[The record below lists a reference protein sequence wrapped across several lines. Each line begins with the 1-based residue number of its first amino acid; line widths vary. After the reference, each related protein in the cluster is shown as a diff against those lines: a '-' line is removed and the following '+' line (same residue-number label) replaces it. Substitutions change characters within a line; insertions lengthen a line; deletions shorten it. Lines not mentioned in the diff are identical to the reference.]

1 MKPFDTI
8 DFHLRWG
15 WTKLS
20 RLYASEAE
28 RRGIPFSYVFIL
40 LHTEREGTPST
51 QLGPKMGM
59 ESTSLSRSLR
69 GMETLGLI
77 ERVPDSLDGRVVRV
91 FLTKEGVAAR
101 RQARDLV
108 VTVNTRLRDLLGIES
123 VTRLLEEMKRLN
135 EILDHPEELLQTIQ
149 SQPPQSPTHS

>member
-28 RRGIPFSYVFIL
+28 RRGIPFSFVFIL
-40 LHTEREGTPST
+40 LNTEREGTPST

-59 ESTSLSRSLR
+59 EPTSLSRSLR
-69 GMETLGLI
+69 GMESLGLI
-77 ERVPDSLDGRVVRV
+77 ERLPDSHDRRVIRV
-91 FLTKEGVAAR
+91 FLTKEGVNAR

-108 VTVNTRLRDLLGIES
+108 VTVNERLRDLLGIE
-123 VTRLLEEMKRLN
+123 
-135 EILDHPEELLQTIQ
+135 
-149 SQPPQSPTHS
+149 

>member
-1 MKPFDTI
+1 MLYIGHMRPYETI

-40 LHTEREGTPST
+40 LHTDREGTPST

-59 ESTSLSRSLR
+59 EPTSLSRSLR
-69 GMETLGLI
+69 NMESIGLI
-77 ERVPDSLDGRVVRV
+77 ERLPDPIDGRVMRV
-91 FLTKEGVAAR
+91 FLTKQGVAAR

-108 VTVNTRLRDLLGIES
+108 ITVNSRLRELLGTES

-135 EILDHPEELLQTIQ
+135 EILDHPEDLLQNIQ
-149 SQPPQSPTHS
+149 SQTS

>member
-1 MKPFDTI
+1 MKPYDTI

-77 ERVPDSLDGRVVRV
+77 KRVPDASDGRVVRV
-91 FLTKEGVAAR
+91 FLTNEGVAAR

-108 VTVNTRLRDLLGIES
+108 VTVNTRLRDLLGVES
-123 VTRLLEEMKRLN
+123 VSRLLEEMKRLN

-149 SQPPQSPTHS
+149 SQPPKSPTHS

>member
-1 MKPFDTI
+1 MKPQETI

-20 RLYASEAE
+20 KLYANEAE

-40 LHTEREGTPST
+40 LHTERSGTPST
-51 QLGPKMGM
+51 KLGPKMGM

-69 GMETLGLI
+69 GLEEIGWI
-77 ERVPDSLDGRVVRV
+77 ERRPDANDRRMMRV
-91 FLTKEGVAAR
+91 FLTKTGVDAR

-108 VTVNTRLRDLLGIES
+108 VTVNQRLRALLGAES
-123 VTRLLEEMKRLN
+123 VDRLLNEMRRLN
-135 EILDHPEELLQTIQ
+135 EILDNPQTLV
-149 SQPPQSPTHS
+149 PADVSPTPDHSSTP